1 MFYNQPVLVAN
12 AAKAVLNQEAPKEG
26 GNAYEAHCLVHN
38 PNDRY
43 DGGNSPRIKRNSRLS
58 THSNG

>member
-12 AAKAVLNQEAPKEG
+12 AAKAVLIQEAPKEG
-26 GNAYEAHCLVHN
+26 GNAYEAHCLVHY

-43 DGGNSPRIKRNSRLS
+43 DGGNTPRIKRNSRLS
-58 THSNG
+58 SYSRG